1 MAKRTR
7 WTLRDAAAT
16 GKAGV
21 LGDDL
26 HSAAL
31 TRAVEFPS
39 TRGARI
45 GAKGSPR
52 IAHRLVPFPDADRSK
67 DPPIRDLLGETVAM
81 VLAPTWRSAR
91 RS

>member
-1 MAKRTR
+1 MVAEVDEGVHCDWR
-7 WTLRDAAAT
+7 TLRCRDQCIERDWA
-16 GKAGV
+16 
-21 LGDDL
+21 
-26 HSAAL
+26 
-31 TRAVEFPS
+31 
-39 TRGARI
+39 GARI

>member
-67 DPPIRDLLGETVAM
+67 DP
-81 VLAPTWRSAR
+81 
-91 RS
+91 